1 MEESILGRRVLVKIV
16 AKLGGA
22 EAAAERL
29 QIGPS
34 LLRRFLSGSLDVPD
48 VVLLR
53 AVDCLHENPTA
64 VPETPPTSTVLEKR
78 DR

>member
-1 MEESILGRRVLVKIV
+1 MEQRSLGRRVLAKIV

-34 LLRRFLSGSLDVPD
+34 LLRRFVSGSLDVPD

-53 AVDCLHENPTA
+53 AVDCLHENPTD
-64 VPETPPTSTVLEKR
+64 VPGAPPISTALEKR

>member
-1 MEESILGRRVLVKIV
+1 MRESTPGRRILVEII

-29 QIGPS
+29 QIAPS
-34 LLRRFLSGSLDVPD
+34 LLRRFLTGSLDVPD

-53 AVDCLHENPTA
+53 AVDCLHENSTD
-64 VPETPPTSTVLEKR
+64 VPGTPPMSTA
-78 DR
+78 